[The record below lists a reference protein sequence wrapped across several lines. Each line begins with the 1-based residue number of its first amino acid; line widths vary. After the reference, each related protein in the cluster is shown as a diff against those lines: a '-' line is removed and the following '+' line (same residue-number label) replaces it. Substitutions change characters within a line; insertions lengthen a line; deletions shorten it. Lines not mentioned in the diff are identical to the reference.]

1 MSKVFLEKYNMP
13 YSSEQLTNIPHI
25 LSEPRF
31 ATYLQHCGNDRNRAL
46 ELYQWNLEL
55 SSAFIVPL
63 HLLEVSLRNAVV
75 ECLVTVHTLNWPWNQ
90 GFIRRLPNPP
100 KGYSPT
106 RDLQSVSRM
115 QNPTMG
121 KVVAELKFVFW
132 EKMFT
137 ARHDKRLWNQRIKA
151 VFPNAPAALTPSQI
165 RSKIYD
171 DVFIIRE
178 MRNRIAHHEP
188 IFSRNNQDDY
198 NRIRQLL
205 EWRNQPTADWMD
217 SLQTVTRL
225 ISQRP
230 V

>member
-1 MSKVFLEKYNMP
+1 MP

-46 ELYQWNLEL
+46 QLYQWNLEL
-55 SSAFIVPL
+55 SAAFVVPL

-75 ECLVTVHTLNWPWNQ
+75 ECLVSVHTSNWPWNQ
-90 GFIRRLPNPP
+90 GFIRRLPSPSS
-100 KGYSPT
+100 GYNPT
-106 RDLQSVSRM
+106 RDLNNVAGM

-137 ARHDKRLWNQRIKA
+137 KRHDNRLWNSHIKT
-151 VFPNAPAALTPSQI
+151 VFPNAPSALTSSQV

-171 DVFIIRE
+171 DVIVIRKL
-178 MRNRIAHHEP
+178 RNRIAHHEP

-198 NRIRQLL
+198 DKIHQLL
-205 EWRNQPTADWMD
+205 GWRSLVTADWMHNI
-217 SLQTVTRL
+217 QTVTRL
-225 ISQRP
+225 ILERP